1 MKNKIVI
8 VTGASSGIGKATA
21 LRFAQKGAHLVLA
34 ARSVA
39 KLNILSEQLTPFG
52 IEVLIV
58 PTDVSKEADCQNLMN
73 KALEKF
79 GRIDVPL
86 GQVIRLLRGETNLP
100 LSGGP
105 DLLRAIYFEKKE
117 DTYQAIA
124 GDCYFQLVEWS
135 SEGDLNAWSIHQ
147 YGASTAN
154 KSSKHYDSQSSTFS
168 KHQMKQIRPLSDT
181 SFLNL
186 KQK

>member
-1 MKNKIVI
+1 MCIRDSMKGNNQTSLAKALTLIENWDLRADSLNLNAALSLIVLPN
-8 VTGASSGIGKATA
+8 AFKESD
-21 LRFAQKGAHLVLA
+21 LVYDKKEIT
-34 ARSVA
+34 R
-39 KLNILSEQLTPFG
+39 KLN
-52 IEVLIV
+52 
-58 PTDVSKEADCQNLMN
+58 EAIYYFNS
-73 KALEKF
+73 KF

-86 GQVIRLLRGETNLP
+86 GQVIRLVRGETNLP

-135 SEGDLNAWSIHQ
+135 PEGDLNAWSIHQ

-154 KSSKHYDSQSSTFS
+154 KSSKHYDSQSLTFS